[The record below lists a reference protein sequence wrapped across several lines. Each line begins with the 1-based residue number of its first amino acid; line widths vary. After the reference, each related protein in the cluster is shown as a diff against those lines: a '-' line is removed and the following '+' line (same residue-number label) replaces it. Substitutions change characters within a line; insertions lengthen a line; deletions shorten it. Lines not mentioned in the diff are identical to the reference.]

1 MSLVIFIFKV
11 KTESD
16 CHSENIT
23 GSLKLDPTKSS
34 RPRTVWSSGV
44 RQLITNKPVHSH
56 SAPSSGLPPTRGVE
70 WLITELLFL
79 RWTIALR
86 GYDAASPRVLLTRRE
101 LQAKAEQNEWE
112 RLTSLKDLNRLRVFS
127 RSLSTHSFLLCSSSF
142 FFSRFC
148 RQQRETLRGTGEKQR
163 LSFAAPTTWLTY
175 EVDLVML
182 AEDYG
187 ALFFRQVLLLMC
199 IRALILKRDK
209 TYHLIARKYILVC
222 QKLATVW
229 ANG

>member
-1 MSLVIFIFKV
+1 MSLGHWSYKP
-11 KTESD
+11 TE
-16 CHSENIT
+16 
-23 GSLKLDPTKSS
+23 SS

-44 RQLITNKPVHSH
+44 RQLITNKPVHS
-56 SAPSSGLPPTRGVE
+56 ALSSGLPPMRGVE

-101 LQAKAEQNEWE
+101 LQAKAVQNEWE
-112 RLTSLKDLNRLRVFS
+112 RLTSLKDRNRLRVFS

-163 LSFAAPTTWLTY
+163 LSFAAPSTRLTY
-175 EVDLVML
+175 QVDLVML
-182 AEDYG
+182 VEDYG
-187 ALFFRQVLLLMC
+187 ALFCRQVLLLMC
-199 IRALILKRDK
+199 IRALILKRDTK
-209 TYHLIARKYILVC
+209 HIT
-222 QKLATVW
+222 
-229 ANG
+229 